1 LHNRI
6 VFLTLRTFSAT
17 GGIEKVCRIA
27 GKAMYEMTL
36 QQPAS
41 LQIFSMHDKVH
52 EADDNKYFPS
62 EIFRG
67 FKGKQIKF
75 VTSSVKAGLR
85 SDILILSHIN
95 LLIVAWLVKKIAPKK
110 KIILFAHGIEV
121 WQQLSKR
128 KRSMLK
134 CCTQV
139 FSVSNFTCKQLHQ
152 LHGLPSQKCIVL
164 NNCLDPFLPLPL
176 EVKNQQILGKYGF
189 NDTHKILF
197 TLTRLSSTERY
208 KGYDKVM
215 ESVTKLKVK
224 YPELRFFLAGTY
236 DMAEKEF
243 LEALKQ
249 KSDLN
254 EYLYTPGYIPD
265 EELGN
270 YFSMADLYVMPSIKE
285 GFGIVFIE
293 AMYYGL
299 PVIAGNLDGSVD
311 ALCNGALGILVD
323 PNNQEEITNAIEK
336 VIENRNAFIPNRDL
350 LMKKFSYDTY
360 KNNLTTL
367 LDRIKN

>member
-1 LHNRI
+1 MHNRI

-17 GGIEKVCRIA
+17 GGIEKVCRVA

-36 QQPAS
+36 QQPGS
-41 LQIFSMHDKVH
+41 LQIFSMHDQVH

-67 FKGKQIKF
+67 FMGKQIKF

-95 LLIVAWLVKKIAPKK
+95 LLLVAWLIKKISPKK

-128 KRSMLK
+128 KKSMLK
-134 CCTQV
+134 CCTQI
-139 FSVSNFTCKQLHQ
+139 FSVSNFTSKQLHH
-152 LHGLPSQKCIVL
+152 LHGFPPEKCLVF
-164 NNCLDPFLPLPL
+164 NNCLDPFLPLPS
-176 EVKNQQILGKYGF
+176 EIKNEQLLNKYGF
-189 NDTHKILF
+189 NNKHKILF

-224 YPELRFFLAGTY
+224 YPELRYFLAGTY
-236 DMAEKEF
+236 DTEEKKYID
-243 LEALKQ
+243 ALKQ
-249 KSDLN
+249 KLDLG

-270 YFSMADLYVMPSIKE
+270 YFSLADLYVMPSIKE

-293 AMYYGL
+293 AMYYSV

-311 ALCNGALGILVD
+311 ALCDGALGTLVD

-336 VIENRNAFIPNRDL
+336 IIEDRRAFIPNRDL
-350 LMKKFSYDTY
+350 LMKKFSYDNY
-360 KNNLTTL
+360 KDNLTTL